1 MLFAAETNYPLLQ
14 VFLSMLYFFLF
25 VIWIFIAI
33 TVVFDI
39 FRSRDLSGW
48 GKALWFL
55 FVLVIPYLGVFIYL
69 VVRGGKMHE
78 RQANAAAAQQA
89 AFDDYVRQTAGT
101 SDTASQ
107 LTQLADLR
115 DRGVISAD
123 EFESQKAKLLA

>member
-1 MLFAAETNYPLLQ
+1 MLLAAETNYPLLQ

-55 FVLVIPYLGVFIYL
+55 FVLVVPYLGVFIYL

-78 RQANAAAAQQA
+78 RQAANAATQKA

-101 SDTASQ
+101 GDVASQ

-123 EFESQKAKLLA
+123 EFESQKTKLLA